1 MGLYLNPP
9 EQALVLGVDEKSQIQ
24 ALSRTQP
31 LLQLRPGQIE
41 RHTHPSHVKDKRN
54 GTTTLFAA
62 LNIATG
68 EVIGECHPRH
78 RHQEFLK
85 FLKQL
90 DKEVTD
96 KELHLILDNYGT
108 HKQEKVQKWLKRHK
122 RFHLH
127 FTPTGASWMNM
138 VEIWFG
144 ILTNQAI
151 RRGSFDS
158 VAQLIGAIKAFL
170 SRWNEGAKPFVW
182 TKTAEQILAKAVQI
196 IKPIY
201 ETRH

>member
-1 MGLYLNPP
+1 
-9 EQALVLGVDEKSQIQ
+9 
-24 ALSRTQP
+24 
-31 LLQLRPGQIE
+31 LQLRPGQIE
-41 RHTHPSHVKDKRN
+41 RHTHDYKRN
-54 GTTTLFAA
+54 GTTTLFAV
-62 LNIATG
+62 LNMATG
-68 EVIGECHPRH
+68 EVVGECHPRH

-85 FLKQL
+85 LLNQL

-108 HKQEKVQKWLKRHK
+108 HEQEKVQKWLKRHK
-122 RFHLH
+122 QFHLC
-127 FTPTGASWMNM
+127 FTAVGASWMNM

-170 SRWNEGAKPFVW
+170 SRWNEGAKRFVW
-182 TKTAEQILAKAVQI
+182 TKTPGQMLGRAVG
-196 IKPIY
+196 
-201 ETRH
+201 